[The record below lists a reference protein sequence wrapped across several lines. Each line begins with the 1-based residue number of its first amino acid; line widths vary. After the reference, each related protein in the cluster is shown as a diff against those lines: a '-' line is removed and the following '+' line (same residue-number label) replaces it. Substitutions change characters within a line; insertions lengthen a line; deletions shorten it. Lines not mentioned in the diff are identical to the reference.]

1 LQQDQLPSL
10 HHPTSESLQTNPEF
24 DEAQQQAAAGAAET
38 LQPLASKLLQQS
50 LASTEDSQT
59 AQAEECQAA
68 AYAQDSN
75 AASSE
80 DVAPAA
86 EAGHIQKAQADQ
98 DQPALQSSFSLGQFQ
113 TNSTRGHREPE
124 PALVDLSTSQQ
135 PSPDATAAGAI
146 MPVQQSLEARM
157 TMDEADAEALDIGS
171 VNGAC
176 AEAHHAEV
184 GERFMAC
191 AILDSDEASELKAS
205 LGQQVFSNVQPGPG
219 TGQLDSD
226 KGEPGFADGQL
237 GLDKGQPEV
246 DDGQPD
252 VSNQSGLPTLQPHVS
267 DGPPGLHSEQPALSV
282 EQLQSRPEQPLLC
295 IAQADAAGRQPDA
308 DNLWSTQSEPQSG
321 SLPPQIPA
329 NLQMLDC
336 VHDHQHQPMQSQQH
350 LPAVSVISS
359 SLDSHADAQQACMSP
374 LQLPQRLPTHEPAAL
389 QSQLSE
395 AVASNLESDVSA
407 QQSNVSPFQLSQGS
421 ATHESAA
428 LHSQLSE
435 ALASSTSELLLLDP
449 KFERCN
455 GEGLSPQRL
464 CSQLLSRLSVQ
475 YPGLQQPDSF
485 QLQSAEA
492 IPRSVS
498 ALLQLYPGL
507 EQLNS
512 DVTQEPRQ
520 LRQSLSCLSRQQPG
534 LERPSSFP
542 CQPVASLLRSV
553 SSLLQLYPGLEQPD
567 SSQCQSFSSLSRS
580 VSSLLQ
586 LYPGLKQPDS
596 SQCQSVS
603 SLLRSVSS
611 LLQLYP
617 GLEQPDS
624 FQCQPVASLSRSVS
638 SLLQLYPGL
647 EQPDCWQTSVHAD
660 ELTKT
665 LLTRLQVYPGLERSG
680 ALQSQHQS
688 EPASR
693 SQSAVLQVYPG
704 LEQQYQHTETV
715 PRSLSSALQM
725 YLGLEQLGQ
734 QKMRQSA
741 GISSTATLEP
751 PLQHGS
757 RLESAAVNSA
767 QQALGDKAD
776 QLLQPPESVC
786 GAVSSQP
793 SNTYLG
799 LEPAASSWA
808 QYERQE
814 GTQHAQQEGAQHAR
828 QDGLP
833 SMQDLEA
840 AVALAS
846 RQSAS
851 EHHLR
856 NEGQTTMMQ
865 DKAEQ
870 VSAIPPATVQP
881 ITAGH
886 PRWGGTDAATQLS
899 LLKVCLHA
907 SYERHCYSLPDL
919 SASVEALARCEP

>member
-10 HHPTSESLQTNPEF
+10 DHPTSESSHTSPAINEV
-24 DEAQQQAAAGAAET
+24 QQKAAAGAAEA
-38 LQPLASKLLQQS
+38 LQPLASKPLQRS

-59 AQAEECQAA
+59 AQAEVCQAA
-68 AYAQDSN
+68 AYGHNSN
-75 AASSE
+75 AASAE
-80 DVAPAA
+80 DIAPAA
-86 EAGHIQKAQADQ
+86 EEGHVQEAQADQ
-98 DQPALQSSFSLGQFQ
+98 PASQSSFSLGQLQ
-113 TNSTRGHREPE
+113 THSTEDHREPE
-124 PALVDLSTSQQ
+124 PDLSTSQQ
-135 PSPDATAAGAI
+135 SSRDATAAGAI
-146 MPVQQSLEARM
+146 MPVQQLLEAGM

-171 VNGAC
+171 VNVAC

-191 AILDSDEASELKAS
+191 AILNSDEASELKAS

-219 TGQLDSD
+219 TRQLDSD

-252 VSNQSGLPTLQPHVS
+252 ISNQSGLPTLQPHVS
-267 DGPPGLHSEQPALSV
+267 NGPPGLHSEQPAPSV

-308 DNLWSTQSEPQSG
+308 DNLWSTQSESQPG
-321 SLPPQIPA
+321 SLQPQTPA
-329 NLQMLDC
+329 NLQMLEC
-336 VHDHQHQPMQSQQH
+336 VQDHQHQLMQSQKH
-350 LPAVSVISS
+350 LPAASAVSS
-359 SLDSHADAQQACMSP
+359 SLRSHADAQQAC
-374 LQLPQRLPTHEPAAL
+374 
-389 QSQLSE
+389 
-395 AVASNLESDVSA
+395 
-407 QQSNVSPFQLSQGS
+407 VSPFQLTQGF
-421 ATHESAA
+421 ATHESAT

-435 ALASSTSELLLLDP
+435 ALASSISELPLLDP

-455 GEGLSPQRL
+455 GAGLSPQRL

-492 IPRSVS
+492 IPRSAS

-507 EQLNS
+507 EQLSS

-534 LERPSSFP
+534 LERPGSFP

-553 SSLLQLYPGLEQPD
+553 SSLLQLYPGLE
-567 SSQCQSFSSLSRS
+567 
-580 VSSLLQ
+580 
-586 LYPGLKQPDS
+586 QPDS

>member
-1 LQQDQLPSL
+1 MQQDQLPSL

-428 LHSQLSE
+428 LRSQLSE

-567 SSQCQSFSSLSRS
+567 SSQCQSFS
-580 VSSLLQ
+580 
-586 LYPGLKQPDS
+586 
-596 SQCQSVS
+596 
-603 SLLRSVSS
+603 
-611 LLQLYP
+611 
-617 GLEQPDS
+617 
-624 FQCQPVASLSRSVS
+624 SLSRSVS